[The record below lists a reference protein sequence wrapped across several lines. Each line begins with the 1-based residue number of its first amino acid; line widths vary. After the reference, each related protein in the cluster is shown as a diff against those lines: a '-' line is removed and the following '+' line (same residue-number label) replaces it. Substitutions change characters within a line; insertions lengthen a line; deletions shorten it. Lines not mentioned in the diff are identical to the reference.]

1 MSVVAL
7 VAMSHSPL
15 LGKVELPSDVAAEV
29 DGALAAA
36 RAFAE
41 DFAPDL
47 VISFSPD
54 HYNGFF
60 YRLMPPFCLGT
71 AAVSIGDYGTAA
83 GSLDV
88 PRELAS
94 RLAQA
99 VLDEGIDLS
108 VSMDM
113 KVDHGTVQPLEILFG
128 GIDRCPLVPLFVN
141 SVAPPFAPMA
151 RVRALGEAVGRFA
164 AVQGKRVLLLS
175 SGGLSHDPPV
185 PRLSTA
191 TAAQVELLMGRA
203 EATAETRAQREG
215 RVLAAAQ
222 AHVRGEVNDGQPIAT
237 DWDLELLGYLRSGD
251 LEPLDR
257 WTAAEMARTAGNS
270 AHEVRTWLAGHA
282 ALRAVGPYD
291 VDFGYYRPINELLTG
306 FGVQTLR
313 LR

>member
-1 MSVVAL
+1 MSVAL

-15 LGKVELPSDVAAEV
+15 LGKVELPSGVAAEV
-29 DGALAAA
+29 DGAFAAA
-36 RAFAE
+36 RAFVE
-41 DFAPDL
+41 DFAPDV
-47 VISFSPD
+47 VISLSPD

-71 AAVSIGDYGTAA
+71 AAVSIGDYGTTP
-83 GSLDV
+83 GPLDV
-88 PRELAS
+88 PEGLPAQ
-94 RLAQA
+94 LAQA
-99 VLDEGIDLS
+99 VLDDGVDLA

-113 KVDHGTVQPLEILFG
+113 KVDHGTAQPLELLFG
-128 GIDRCPLVPLFVN
+128 GIDRCPVVPLFVN
-141 SVAPPFAPMA
+141 SVAPPFAPMS
-151 RVRALGEAVGRFA
+151 RVRALGEAVGRFI
-164 AVQGKRVLLLS
+164 AVQGQRVLLLS

-185 PRLSTA
+185 PRLTTA
-191 TAAQVELLMGRA
+191 TPAQVDLLMGRV
-203 EATAETRAQREG
+203 EATAETRAVREG
-215 RVLAAAQ
+215 RVLAAAR
-222 AHVRGEVNDGQPIAT
+222 AHVRGEASEGQPIAT
-237 DWDLELLGYLRSGD
+237 DWDVELLGHLRSGD

-291 VDFGYYRPINELLTG
+291 VDFAYYRPINQLLTG